1 MSDESGS
8 SKMAFFLAGLG
19 IGAILALVFA
29 PKSGEETRQYITG
42 KAGEGKDF
50 VASRSKELREQAEGL
65 VEKGKDLVSKQKEKL
80 SAAFEA
86 GRQAYQEE
94 KSKAR

>member
-50 VASRSKELREQAEGL
+50 VAARSKEIREQAEGL
-65 VEKGKDLVSKQKEKL
+65 VERGKDLASKQKEKL